1 VEVAAERVESMVGDE
16 SRAKA
21 WEAGGQTRDGGRI
34 TTVRVFYVAHF
45 FSTSYFFRSR
55 EGLVVVTVATNS
67 THARAPTPRSPD
79 SQLKTETGLWPNQP
93 TDALNND
100 PDYLELD

>member
-34 TTVRVFYVAHF
+34 TAVRVFYVAHF
-45 FSTSYFFRSR
+45 FSTSYFLGV
-55 EGLVVVTVATNS
+55 EK
-67 THARAPTPRSPD
+67 D
-79 SQLKTETGLWPNQP
+79 
-93 TDALNND
+93 
-100 PDYLELD
+100 